1 MITETITGYS
11 ELENKKTMA
20 KKQFLGNKA
29 SYGGFQ
35 YRWSPTDGLPKDIDV
50 RRAKRKKGKE
60 YKNFCNAVPFSHGID
75 NVVLYVYESLSATEH
90 LAYVECGYVK

>member
-1 MITETITGYS
+1 
-11 ELENKKTMA
+11 MA

-35 YRWSPTDGLPKDIDV
+35 YRWSPTDDLPKDIDV

-60 YKNFCNAVPFSHGID
+60 YKNFCNALPFSQGID
-75 NVVLYVYESLSATEH
+75 NVVLYVYESLSAKEH